1 MSAVTRPLAPLLL
14 ALAFAASALLTGI
27 AEAATITVTTD
38 LDADAA
44 DGFCS
49 LREAILAANAD
60 AAHNECPAGD
70 GPDRIVFSLAT
81 PATITLTSELPTITE
96 TLLIRGP
103 GPLELN
109 LDGDESFRI
118 LHFDTAG
125 GGWFGVERL
134 TLIRGQ
140 APGGGGGDGGG
151 AYVDV
156 GETAFFRR
164 VYFAANRSANAAGG
178 LGVGSAAGSLQT
190 SATVLECVFD
200 GNVAEGSGGGG
211 GLALLGTEGEVRVIR
226 STFFDN
232 EAAHQNGTGGGILA
246 TPGGNVIIL
255 EASTVSGN
263 LANSSGGGILLR
275 VASPGVTGALIVRDS
290 TITRNVAN
298 ADSDLAGEGGGI
310 ALSVNVGL
318 EATLEFHNSAVAD
331 NEDFGVLI
339 QPDLHCGGDVQLL
352 AGGFSFV
359 GSNEGCSTLFPAGEP
374 NAAGD
379 YVGTAAALLDPVLDP
394 LADYGGPTPTHR
406 PSPPFVPP
414 FGELGPTVSPLIDFG
429 SCPDAIEDQR
439 GYGDAAAGVRRVDR
453 PEVTNPPGGD
463 GCDIGAVETGADPQV
478 DRTLFA
484 DGFEAGHTLLWSTE
498 VLGS

>member
-1 MSAVTRPLAPLLL
+1 MSSVARPLVRHLL
-14 ALAFAASALLTGI
+14 AAALAAPALVAGSAG
-27 AEAATITVTTD
+27 AATITVDTD

-49 LREAILAANAD
+49 LHEAILAANAD
-60 AAHNECPAGD
+60 AAHNECPAGA
-70 GPDRIVFSLAT
+70 GPDRIVFNLAT

-118 LHFDTAG
+118 LHFDTAD

-140 APGGGGGDGGG
+140 APGGLGGDGGG

-156 GETAFFRR
+156 GETAFFHR
-164 VYFAANRSANAAGG
+164 VHFVANRSADGAGG
-178 LGVGSAAGSLQT
+178 LGVSSATGSLQT

-200 GNVAEGSGGGG
+200 GNVAEGPFGGG
-211 GLALLGTEGEVRVIR
+211 GLALLGTDGEVRVIR

-232 EAAHQNGTGGGILA
+232 EAAHENGTGGGILA
-246 TPGGNVIIL
+246 TPGGNVVIL

-290 TITRNVAN
+290 TITRNVAD
-298 ADSDLAGEGGGI
+298 AEDEPAGEGGGI
-310 ALSVNVGL
+310 AFSMGVGS
-318 EATLEFHNSAVAD
+318 EATLELHNSVVAD
-331 NEDFGVLI
+331 NEDFGNLI
-339 QPDLHCGGDVQLL
+339 RPDLHCSGDVQLL
-352 AGGFSFV
+352 ASGFSFV
-359 GSNEGCSTLFPAGEP
+359 GSNEGCATLFPAGSP

-379 YVGTAAALLDPVLDP
+379 WVGTAAAPLDPVLDP
-394 LADYGGPTPTHR
+394 LGDYGGPTPTHR
-406 PSPPFVPP
+406 PSPPVVPP
-414 FGELGPTVSPLIDFG
+414 FGELGPIVSPLIDSG
-429 SCPDAIEDQR
+429 SCPDAVEDQR
-439 GYGDAAAGVRRVDR
+439 GYGDAAAGLRRFDH
-453 PEVTNPPGGD
+453 PGMTNPPGGD

-478 DRTLFA
+478 DRAIFA
-484 DGFEAGHTLLWSTE
+484 DGFETGHTLLWSTE
-498 VLGS
+498 VL